1 MTKEHRAILKQATLL
16 LIEDNVEFR
25 TKFVRLLSL
34 YVGTIYEASDGAEG
48 LELYR
53 KHTPSFIITDVEM
66 SYVSGI
72 ELVQEIRKED
82 ILTPIIITS
91 AYSNKEYL
99 LEAIK
104 ISLVDY
110 LIKPIDQDGIHNALE
125 RVAIIL
131 QKNILT
137 DKIMIENITYCAKN
151 KEVTVNCQKIRLSK
165 SEAILLELL
174 ILNRGNL
181 VDKHMIEDKIYPNRY
196 MSDTAIK
203 NVVFKL
209 RKKIGFDI
217 IKTVDKTGYK
227 IEKE

>member
-137 DKIMIENITYCAKN
+137 DKIMIENKVDNVEITMIKEFLTLLRTETITVCSFKN
-151 KEVTVNCQKIRLSK
+151 
-165 SEAILLELL
+165 
-174 ILNRGNL
+174 G
-181 VDKHMIEDKIYPNRY
+181 
-196 MSDTAIK
+196 
-203 NVVFKL
+203 
-209 RKKIGFDI
+209 KKMFYLDHHRPRHHPLP
-217 IKTVDKTGYK
+217 TF
-227 IEKE
+227 